1 METSQIREEF
11 KQLLAGVVND
21 GVPAE
26 QATEIARVILQE
38 SGKDRR
44 TAMMNQSRQNGN
56 AVNGNGNGDKPATFK
71 QKKALQSFGVRY
83 DENISKAR
91 ASQLLDE
98 AITKANSRNAN
109 GYGNDD

>member
-21 GVPAE
+21 GVPIE

-56 AVNGNGNGDKPATFK
+56 AVNGNGYGNGDKPATYK

-83 DENISKAR
+83 ADNISKAG

-98 AITKANSRNAN
+98 AIAKAEQR
-109 GYGNDD
+109 